1 MGKGSMSD
9 ENVTVLLARDG
20 HPQAFRA
27 LYDLHFEAVYR
38 TAFRY
43 TRSREDAEDVLQET
57 FIKAFSNIAKFN
69 FERNASFAAWIGR
82 ICANSA
88 LSQLRKRRTRRPLE
102 ACSLTAS
109 PQDPPSAGRSPEE
122 EALLRQMAGSIDEA
136 LRLLSPRQQLAFRMK
151 YIEDWKVEEIAR
163 EFGCSPNSVK
173 KHLGRALAVLR
184 RRLKPLW
191 SKP

>member
-1 MGKGSMSD
+1 MTD
-9 ENVTVLLARDG
+9 ENVAVLLARDG

-43 TRSREDAEDVLQET
+43 TRCREDAEDVLQET
-57 FIKAFSNIAKFN
+57 FIKAFHNIAKFD

-82 ICANSA
+82 ICVNSA
-88 LSQLRKRRTRRPLE
+88 LSQLRKRRMRRPLE
-102 ACSLTAS
+102 AWSLTSS
-109 PQDPPSAGRSPEE
+109 PQDPSSASRTPEE
-122 EALLRQMAGSIDEA
+122 EVLLRQMAGCIDET

-163 EFGCSPNSVK
+163 EFSCSPNSVK

-184 RRLKPLW
+184 RRLRPLW